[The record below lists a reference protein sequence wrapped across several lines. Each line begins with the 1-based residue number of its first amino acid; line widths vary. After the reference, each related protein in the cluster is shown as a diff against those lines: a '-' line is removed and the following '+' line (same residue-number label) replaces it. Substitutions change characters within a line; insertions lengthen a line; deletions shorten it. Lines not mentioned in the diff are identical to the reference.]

1 MVADALA
8 LERKARPPR
17 IVVVDDEQTLLDV
30 YEMILG
36 SHFKDA
42 TILPFLDGDEA
53 WLEISRTP
61 PDVLITDMARS
72 SLSGWEMLPLLAA
85 QKCKFPV
92 VVVTGSADEKDVR
105 QCAGNELNLSY
116 LAKPYQINLLSGLL
130 ESLFKGHRATA
141 PESALRT
148 RPAAPKNRPAIIHFS
163 AEHIISNLRSRER
176 FAAIREMVAHLITIG
191 QIRPHDEELVLDAI
205 SKREGSM
212 STGLGFGIAI
222 PRGRVHCVEDIILAF
237 GVSTSGVE
245 FDALDNQPA
254 KLILLSILP
263 ANSWLHEGG
272 LMKSDGPFLRFLHN
286 EDNRAQLLHSNST
299 NEVWSI
305 LKPVYTEVLASLAE
319 SSRMKSRN

>member
-1 MVADALA
+1 MVRGGLNGWQMLPMLA
-8 LERKARPPR
+8 AKKVTFPI
-17 IVVVDDEQTLLDV
+17 IV
-30 YEMILG
+30 
-36 SHFKDA
+36 
-42 TILPFLDGDEA
+42 
-53 WLEISRTP
+53 
-61 PDVLITDMARS
+61 
-72 SLSGWEMLPLLAA
+72 LSGN
-85 QKCKFPV
+85 
-92 VVVTGSADEKDVR
+92 ADENDVR
-105 QCAGNELNLSY
+105 HCAGAELNVSF
-116 LAKPYQINLLSGLL
+116 LAKPYGINLLTKYLETALKIPRGAAKNENSGKTAVAARHPV
-130 ESLFKGHRATA
+130 SILFT
-141 PESALRT
+141 
-148 RPAAPKNRPAIIHFS
+148 
-163 AEHIISNLRSRER
+163 AEHIISNLRARER

-305 LKPVYTEVLASLAE
+305 LKPVYTELFASLAE